1 MTAYDD
7 GNIFARILRGEI
19 PSHRV
24 YEDDRVVAFMDVMP
38 QGAGHTL
45 VVPKAAS
52 RNILDA
58 DPATFGPLMAAVQ
71 KVARA
76 VKAAFDADGIT
87 ILQYNEAAGGQSVFH
102 LHFHVIPRFD
112 GEPLKR
118 HSGEMEKPEILAANA
133 EKIRT
138 ALTASPPR

>member
-7 GNIFARILRGEI
+7 SNIFARILRGEI
-19 PSHRV
+19 PAQRV

-71 KVARA
+71 KVALA
-76 VKAAFDADGIT
+76 VKTAFAADGIT

-112 GEPLKR
+112 GVPLTR
-118 HSGEMEKPEILAANA
+118 HSGGMEKPEILAANA
-133 EKIRT
+133 EKIRKV
-138 ALTASPPR
+138 LTASPPR